1 MSLTGVIGRW
11 VRGTPDDVA
20 FDEHLVESRALDV

>member
-1 MSLTGVIGRW
+1 MSLMGVIGLW
-11 VRGTPDDVA
+11 VRGIPDDVA